1 MVPGHILTP
10 APTLPHRIL
19 LIPSL
24 RLIWPLLAHL
34 VDGGVSLSLSKSLH
48 LWTGGHYSWHLVGR
62 DRSKCF
68 RQDGSE

>member
-34 VDGGVSLSLSKSLH
+34 VDGGSHYLSVSHSIFGPVAIIAG
-48 LWTGGHYSWHLVGR
+48 T
-62 DRSKCF
+62 
-68 RQDGSE
+68 